1 MGFVSA
7 IGSQNLNMSV
17 GGINGY
23 FSTMQCSHYKLIICL
38 DYYHEKH

>member
-23 FSTMQCSHYKLIICL
+23 FSTMQCSQPESKIYS
-38 DYYHEKH
+38 EKSTLKP